1 MQDMAAKRGAGT
13 GSGRASLVRG
23 LLAGTAVLALAACE
37 NGMDLDLRGGLGGFS
52 TTEAART
59 ATLDRPQPDD
69 RGVISYPNYQVAVA
83 RRGDTVSSVANRI
96 GVAAPDLAS
105 YNGLRVDDGLRQGE
119 VLALPQRVAEP
130 SPATGASGVGPIV
143 APGAVDIG
151 SMAGAAIDR
160 AGDQRVEV
168 TTLPPA
174 ANQLRGPEPVRHQVV
189 RGETAYTVA
198 RLYGVSVKSLADWNG
213 LDSNY
218 TIREGQFLLIPVA
231 EQTAAVAPA
240 TTTNPPGVGTPTPV
254 PPSSGTPLPAEK
266 TEPVKP
272 AATATAKAEEKPTVA
287 PDLGKQQTAAPKTTA
302 MDYPVK
308 GRIIREY
315 AKGRND
321 GIDIA
326 ADPGTAVRAAQGGT
340 VAALTSN
347 SDNVKVIVVRHEN
360 KLLTVYSNVDRIAV
374 KEGQSVTRGQKLAE
388 IRSGESPYVHFEV
401 RKGLEATDPMG
412 YLN

>member
-1 MQDMAAKRGAGT
+1 
-13 GSGRASLVRG
+13 
-23 LLAGTAVLALAACE
+23 
-37 NGMDLDLRGGLGGFS
+37 
-52 TTEAART
+52 
-59 ATLDRPQPDD
+59 
-69 RGVISYPNYQVAVA
+69 
-83 RRGDTVSSVANRI
+83 
-96 GVAAPDLAS
+96 
-105 YNGLRVDDGLRQGE
+105 
-119 VLALPQRVAEP
+119 
-130 SPATGASGVGPIV
+130 
-143 APGAVDIG
+143 
-151 SMAGAAIDR
+151 MAGAAIDR

-213 LDSNY
+213 LDQNF

-254 PPSSGTPLPAEK
+254 PPSSGSPLPAEK